1 MSDNSVTQHV
11 AKAVCGLRYD
21 DLPAA
26 VIDKSRVLIADTLIA
41 AAAGR
46 AEPSGIAMSA
56 VTGSSSGLSRIW
68 FGDIGESRPP
78 VDATFINTLNAGA
91 LDFDSLNAAVHADLV
106 CLPAAW
112 AMAEHCQR
120 QPREMVAAHMIASE
134 VVSRL
139 SRGSTKPSK
148 GWSGTSIYGG
158 MGAAIA
164 SGLMLGL
171 DEVQMTHALGLA
183 AAQAAGSQQANLENT
198 LAKRLQPA
206 LAARDGVFAALLAQ
220 AGATAPVFALE
231 GKFGM
236 RNLYQDGDDS
246 LILEGWGQDWQVLET
261 LIKRYPI
268 CACSHAAV
276 HALWELQVAD
286 GFKSTDVVKLT
297 ATISPFMHRLVGGEF
312 EPSGD
317 LQVIA
322 QFNLR
327 YQLASTLVRGPMSL
341 PHLSPEAVLD
351 PVIGN
356 CLPVIHLQVDLD
368 NIHELSPASVTVQLK
383 DGRLLNHACNDLPGS
398 PTAPL
403 THEQWQAK
411 ALECA
416 AAGGASDEAF
426 SGVLSRLER
435 LTELPRLDC
444 VWSEND

>member
-1 MSDNSVTQHV
+1 MSAKSVTQQL
-11 AKAVCGLRYD
+11 AEAVCGLGYD
-21 DLPAA
+21 DLPLS
-26 VIDKSRVLIADTLIA
+26 VINKSRVLIADTLLA

-46 AEPSGIAMSA
+46 AEPSGMAISA

-68 FGDIGESRPP
+68 FGDGGESRPA

-91 LDFDSLNAAVHADLV
+91 LDFDSLNGAMHADLV
-106 CLPAAW
+106 TLPAAW

-139 SRGSTKPSK
+139 SRGASKPSK

-158 MGAAIA
+158 IGAAIA

-171 DEVQMTHALGLA
+171 DEVRMTHALGLA
-183 AAQAAGSQQANLENT
+183 AAQAAGNQQANLENT

-231 GKFGM
+231 GKFGL

-246 LILEGWGQDWQVLET
+246 RILEDWGQKWQVLDT

-276 HALWELQVAD
+276 HALWELQSAY
-286 GFKSTDVVKLT
+286 GIKPTDVVKLT
-297 ATISPFMHRLVGGEF
+297 ATISPFMNRLVGGDF
-312 EPSGD
+312 EYSGD

-327 YQLASTLVRGPMSL
+327 YQLASTLLRGPMSL
-341 PHLSPEAVLD
+341 RDLSPEAVID
-351 PVIGN
+351 PVIGQYMHA
-356 CLPVIHLQVDLD
+356 IDLQVDLD
-368 NIHELSPASVTVQLK
+368 NPHELAPASVTVQLK
-383 DGRLLNHACNDLPGS
+383 DGRLLNHACHDLPGS
-398 PTAPL
+398 PAAPL
-403 THEQWQAK
+403 TDQQWQAK
-411 ALECA
+411 ARECA
-416 AAGGASDEAF
+416 VAGGVTDEAF
-426 SGVLSRLER
+426 SRLLSKLTC

-444 VWSEND
+444 VWSEK